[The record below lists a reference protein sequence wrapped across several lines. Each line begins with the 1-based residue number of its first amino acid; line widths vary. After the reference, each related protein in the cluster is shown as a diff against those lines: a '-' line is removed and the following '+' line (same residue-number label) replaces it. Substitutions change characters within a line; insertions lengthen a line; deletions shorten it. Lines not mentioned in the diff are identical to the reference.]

1 MKKEKKKE
9 FENRRRILND
19 NVLTETWMN
28 QYQAIFD
35 FFNMVGITEKGTKYF
50 RFSNQEY
57 VKTYNDFETLKLLQ
71 LRVEENETLDDWF
84 TEFTHEI
91 TEYLSLVFD
100 KSKEDFNAYD
110 IDKVKDESMTY
121 FIDVG
126 THLKEIE
133 IKYFGN

>member
-1 MKKEKKKE
+1 
-9 FENRRRILND
+9 
-19 NVLTETWMN
+19 
-28 QYQAIFD
+28 
-35 FFNMVGITEKGTKYF
+35 MVGITEKGTKYF

-71 LRVEENETLDDWF
+71 LRVEENQTLDDWF
-84 TEFTHEI
+84 MEFTNEI
-91 TEYLSLVFD
+91 TEFLSLVFD

-110 IDKVKDESMTY
+110 IDKVKDENMTY